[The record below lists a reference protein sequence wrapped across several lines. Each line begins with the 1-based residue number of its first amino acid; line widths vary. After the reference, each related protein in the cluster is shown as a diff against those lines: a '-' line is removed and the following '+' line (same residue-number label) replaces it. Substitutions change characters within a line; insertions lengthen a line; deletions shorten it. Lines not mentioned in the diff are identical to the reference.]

1 MSSENAVGTADG
13 VGSSGDGPTL
23 SGDGIGRTP
32 LRHSRRGAPTIRQV
46 AALAGVSRATASR
59 AINGGHLVSDQARAA
74 VEAAVAE
81 LGFTPNPVA
90 RSLATRRTGSVA
102 LIMPEP
108 KSRVLT
114 DPFFSS
120 TIDGLAR
127 DLEDADLQLVL
138 LIDRRVGR
146 FDRLARYL
154 MAGHVDG
161 AVIASHHGKEP
172 LNRMLVESGFPCVFL
187 GRPLDVPEQARYVDV
202 DNALG
207 AQLATEYLIS
217 KGHRRIGTV
226 SGPADMSAGL
236 DRLAGWRRAMTSAG
250 LPDDAVEIGDFTSE
264 GGARSMGA
272 LLDAHPDL
280 EAVFVASDI
289 MAAGAMR
296 QIASVGKTV
305 PDDIAVFGFDDIGVA
320 QTTEPPLSTVAQPV
334 QRMAARASALLRE
347 VLTEGESVSC
357 EPIYFAPRLALRESA

>member
-1 MSSENAVGTADG
+1 VNSLEPAGYPENGIVTDG
-13 VGSSGDGPTL
+13 SGAPHV
-23 SGDGIGRTP
+23 
-32 LRHSRRGAPTIRQV
+32 RHGRRGAPTIRQV

-102 LIMPEP
+102 LVMPEP

-114 DPFFSS
+114 DPFFAS

-187 GRPLDVPEQARYVDV
+187 GRPLDVPESARYVDV

-207 AQLATEYLIS
+207 ARLATEHLIGR
-217 KGHRRIGTV
+217 GHTRIGTV
-226 SGPADMSAGL
+226 AGPADMSAGL
-236 DRLAGWRRAMTSAG
+236 DRLSGWRQAMHAAG
-250 LPDDAVEIGDFTSE
+250 LPDDAVQIGDFTSE
-264 GGARSMGA
+264 GGARSMGT
-272 LLDAHPDL
+272 LLEQHPEL
-280 EAVFVASDI
+280 SAVFVASDI

-296 QIASVGKTV
+296 QLAALGKSV

-320 QTTEPPLSTVAQPV
+320 QTTDPPLSTVAQPV
-334 QRMAARASALLRE
+334 EKMAARASAVLRE
-347 VLTEGESVSC
+347 VLSEGDAVSS
-357 EPIYFAPRLALRESA
+357 EPIYFAPHLTLRQSA

>member
-1 MSSENAVGTADG
+1 MNGLDPAAYPGN
-13 VGSSGDGPTL
+13 GSTGDGTGYP
-23 SGDGIGRTP
+23 SA
-32 LRHSRRGAPTIRQV
+32 RHGRRGAPTIRQV

-127 DLEDADLQLVL
+127 DLEAADLQLVL

-187 GRPLDVPEQARYVDV
+187 GRPLDVPETARYVDV

-207 AQLATEYLIS
+207 ARLATEYLIGR
-217 KGHRRIGTV
+217 GHTRIGTV
-226 SGPADMSAGL
+226 AGPADMSAGL
-236 DRLAGWRRAMTSAG
+236 DRLFGWRQAMQAAV
-250 LPDDAVEIGDFTSE
+250 LPDDAVQVGDFTSE
-264 GGARSMGA
+264 GGARSMGV
-272 LLDAHPDL
+272 LLEEHPDL
-280 EAVFVASDI
+280 RAVFVASDI

-296 QIASVGKTV
+296 QLAALGKTV
-305 PDDIAVFGFDDIGVA
+305 PRDIAVFGFDDIGVA
-320 QTTEPPLSTVAQPV
+320 QTTDPPLSTVAQPV
-334 QRMAARASALLRE
+334 EEMAARASALLRE
-347 VLTEGESVSC
+347 VLRDGDDVST
-357 EPIYFAPRLALRESA
+357 EPIYFAPRLAVRQSA

>member
-1 MSSENAVGTADG
+1 MNTFEPEPAGYAENGTVSDAAG
-13 VGSSGDGPTL
+13 APPV
-23 SGDGIGRTP
+23 
-32 LRHSRRGAPTIRQV
+32 RHGRRGAPTIRQV

-59 AINGGHLVSDQARAA
+59 AINGGHLVSDRARAA

-102 LIMPEP
+102 LVMPEP

-114 DPFFSS
+114 DPFFAS

-187 GRPLDVPEQARYVDV
+187 GRPLDVPPTARYVDV

-207 AQLATEYLIS
+207 ARLATEYLIER
-217 KGHRRIGTV
+217 GYTRIGTIA
-226 SGPADMSAGL
+226 GPADMSAGL
-236 DRLAGWRRAMTSAG
+236 DRLSGWRQAMQAAD
-250 LPDDAVEIGDFTSE
+250 LPDDAVQIGDFTSE
-264 GGARSMGA
+264 GGAKSMG
-272 LLDAHPDL
+272 LLFEEHPDL
-280 EAVFVASDI
+280 RAVFVASDI
-289 MAAGAMR
+289 MAAGAIR
-296 QIASVGKTV
+296 QLAALGKSV
-305 PDDIAVFGFDDIGVA
+305 PDDVAIFGFDDIGVA
-320 QTTEPPLSTVAQPV
+320 QTTDPPLSTVAQPV
-334 QRMAARASALLRE
+334 EKMAARASALLRE
-347 VLTEGESVSC
+347 VLTDGDAVASD
-357 EPIYFAPRLALRESA
+357 PIYFAPRLAVRKSA